1 MPQNATMKPTFTP
14 RTDIENRMT
23 KVIRITQL
31 RRSALCIEVK
41 VDEATCRLANK
52 CTSVIGLQSLTNT
65 PKLELVA
72 YVQIK
77 LLFSIKK
84 LSIDGEI
91 DKQTFF
97 SVEISLMN
105 LDTTLEKAC

>member
-1 MPQNATMKPTFTP
+1 
-14 RTDIENRMT
+14 MT

-31 RRSALCIEVK
+31 GRSGVCIEVK

-97 SVEISLMN
+97 L
-105 LDTTLEKAC
+105 